1 MIKYKK
7 YFKFGDIMKTILI
20 TGASRGLG
28 AAIAKKLAKDN
39 NIIINYKNSEKEA
52 LALEKELSIYSNVKS
67 IKADVS
73 NINEVENMFDEIKK
87 CFGGVDI
94 LINNAGISKVGL
106 FQDMPV
112 SEFKE
117 IFDVNVFGVY
127 NTIQFTLPHM
137 LSKKSGSILNIS
149 SIWGSNGASCE
160 VAYSAT
166 KGAIES
172 LTKSLAVELAPS
184 NIKVN
189 AIAPGVINTD
199 MMKEFSDSD
208 LALIKDDIPMMRLAE
223 ASEVAELA
231 AFLVSDK
238 NSYMTG
244 QIISIDGGMCV

>member
-1 MIKYKK
+1 
-7 YFKFGDIMKTILI
+7 MKTILI

-52 LALEKELSIYSNVKS
+52 LALEKELSISSNVKS